1 MEAGKPVRRPSE
13 LCRQEMM
20 EDQGGLTRGGR
31 TWRDEVY
38 PGGRTDRIWD

>member
-1 MEAGKPVRRPSE
+1 MEAGKPVRRRSE
-13 LCRQEMM
+13 LCRQEKT
-20 EDQGGLTRGGR
+20 EDQVLTRDGR